1 LLCVLPFLAG
11 AEKVGMP
18 GISHGLIGRGPIE
31 LVEFFNISANDE
43 LADELAAQQ
52 NSQ

>member
-1 LLCVLPFLAG
+1 MAG
-11 AEKVGMP
+11 V
-18 GISHGLIGRGPIE
+18 SHGLVDRGPIE

-43 LADELAAQQ
+43 LADELAARQ